1 MAAAFVA
8 GIGIETFRVAWDVA
22 MQSNIPA
29 DRLSRVYAYDW
40 FGSLVFI
47 PVGLA
52 LAGPVSALV
61 GVRPTIV
68 GAAAVVAVATLA
80 TLAVPSVRNL
90 RQADAERAGQLAE
103 PAASRLM
110 TSSCSAPL
118 VATALPPPGPRLPAM
133 SVNRPPASS
142 TMMATAARS

>member
-1 MAAAFVA
+1 
-8 GIGIETFRVAWDVA
+8 

-68 GAAAVVAVATLA
+68 GAAVVVAMATLT

-90 RQADAERAGQLAE
+90 RQADAAAE
-103 PAASRLM
+103 VSQPSPQPAA
-110 TSSCSAPL
+110 
-118 VATALPPPGPRLPAM
+118 
-133 SVNRPPASS
+133 
-142 TMMATAARS
+142 